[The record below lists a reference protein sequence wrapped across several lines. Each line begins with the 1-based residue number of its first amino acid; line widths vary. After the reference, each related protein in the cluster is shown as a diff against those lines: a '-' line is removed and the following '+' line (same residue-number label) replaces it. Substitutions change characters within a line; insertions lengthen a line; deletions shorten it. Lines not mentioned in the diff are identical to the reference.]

1 MMSVT
6 ASIYPITYFIL
17 MCAEQLCR
25 GTEPGNR
32 WKPLVLVIP
41 LRLGLSEINP
51 IYVKGLKVNF
61 TIPHFDPL
69 SKIRILYG
77 NFGI

>member
-1 MMSVT
+1 MRSVST
-6 ASIYPITYFIL
+6 RNEEQCLAHFVSLNPINTSFVII
-17 MCAEQLCR
+17 EQLCR

-51 IYVKGLKVNF
+51 IYLKGLKV
-61 TIPHFDPL
+61 
-69 SKIRILYG
+69 
-77 NFGI
+77 